1 MVENTNLEDHGLKS
15 SVLKWTQRI
24 HDIMLDM
31 DFIPCR
37 ADPCVW
43 LKKSKDGTKYE
54 YVAIYVDDLL
64 IICEDPSGFIKTLKD
79 KYKLKITG
87 DGAPEY
93 HLACDYHLDPDGT
106 LVLHDT
112 TIAMGSYPWKI

>member
-1 MVENTNLEDHGLKS
+1 MDVWGADIGNAYLEVTTKEKLYIEGGPEFQELEAHILVIHKALYGLKS

-24 HDIMLDM
+24 HDIMLDR

-79 KYKLKITG
+79 K
-87 DGAPEY
+87 
-93 HLACDYHLDPDGT
+93 
-106 LVLHDT
+106 
-112 TIAMGSYPWKI
+112 